1 MLNRKLETIKAKFAS
16 VSFMKYFK
24 SKFLNLKSLL
34 ALYEKMPMTIVSD
47 INKEKEDFI
56 KLNVQEK
63 KEEVIIP
70 EKVKKKILKENL
82 KSFNPLLK
90 RNTAIIVVLYTI
102 YFATAII
109 LYILMNNK
117 FSNLK
122 TLVTFVNYSAEID
135 NYLSFVLNSLQI
147 MIITNTSQ
155 YDFGFFI
162 HSNESEPLISNYI
175 KEHLFVM
182 KMIKNIEEKNP
193 SIYSDISV
201 FDHVGC
207 EDLITFPDGESDKY
221 YSYLTDV
228 CNALGI
234 LEYQNQDLVMNNII
248 FLEEKLLKGILK
260 VPYDEKLEYL
270 DKNELYEIYSL
281 HLVIMRIL
289 RSYLN
294 ESALPKLINEVL
306 TAHKNIFV
314 ICLTV
319 NLILELTIMILL
331 YCLIP
336 KKLLSTNTK
345 VGLFIYFLD

>member
-1 MLNRKLETIKAKFAS
+1 
-16 VSFMKYFK
+16 MKYFK

-117 FSNLK
+117 FTNLK

-162 HSNESEPLISNYI
+162 
-175 KEHLFVM
+175 
-182 KMIKNIEEKNP
+182 
-193 SIYSDISV
+193 
-201 FDHVGC
+201 
-207 EDLITFPDGESDKY
+207 
-221 YSYLTDV
+221 
-228 CNALGI
+228 
-234 LEYQNQDLVMNNII
+234 QNQ
-248 FLEEKLLKGILK
+248 
-260 VPYDEKLEYL
+260 
-270 DKNELYEIYSL
+270 
-281 HLVIMRIL
+281 
-289 RSYLN
+289 
-294 ESALPKLINEVL
+294 
-306 TAHKNIFV
+306 
-314 ICLTV
+314 
-319 NLILELTIMILL
+319 
-331 YCLIP
+331 
-336 KKLLSTNTK
+336 
-345 VGLFIYFLD
+345 